1 MTVKTVIWLQSG
13 FRVLGLW
20 FFLEGALSIGRRLTP
35 GFFPGKFL
43 SFGFPANV
51 LLLLLG
57 AALFLGARKLASSP
71 RFSAGGDEQAPR
83 RWNEHPF
90 LRALFFLAGVYLLF
104 RIVPMLPNALS
115 GIFRKL
121 GYYEG
126 PNTQGLLVFFSTGVL
141 LILSWYFLRGAPRI
155 RRFAAGEEQTYQAEG
170 EARPLFLG
178 ELLETLLR
186 ILGGYSLV
194 FGGVTMIQELW
205 AWSRAYDSWGPLLG
219 GLVWMVLGFLLL
231 TRAERVVPLVF
242 KDDGPVVEGSSMP
255 GSRAFL
261 EAGFLALGVWF
272 LAGAVL
278 GLAGPLGEL
287 ALGSG
292 MKGSIYGSFW
302 EAYGRHLVVALLS
315 LPLLFKARSLAGWCA
330 GGGKAEDVSS
340 ARTGRFSLETERR
353 GFLAGGLLLGIF
365 LLLGWV
371 FSLPFLLFHGPSQW
385 FLILVVFLVLVLL
398 VILGV
403 PYLARTLYPAGKEE
417 GKEGMSRPPLLDPAL
432 RVMGLWLLVM
442 GLLQL
447 PGSVYTALNP
457 GAWRVMGPAV
467 LRDLFQAALGAF
479 LLFGARRA
487 TRLLPGRERSPASAL
502 RQEGVL

>member
-1 MTVKTVIWLQSG
+1 MTKKVIWLQSG

-20 FFLEGALSIGRRLTP
+20 FFLEGALSLGRRLTP

-43 SFGFPANV
+43 SFGFPGNFF
-51 LLLLLG
+51 LLLLG
-57 AALFLGARKLASSP
+57 AVLFLGARKLASSP
-71 RFSAGGDEQAPR
+71 RFSAGGDKETPY

-90 LRALFFLAGVYLLF
+90 LRALFFLAGVYLVF

-126 PNTQGLLVFFSTGVL
+126 PNTSGLLVFFSTGVL

-155 RRFAAGEEQTYQAEG
+155 RRFAAGEEKTYPAEG
-170 EARPLFLG
+170 EAKPLFLG
-178 ELLETLLR
+178 GLLEVLLR
-186 ILGGYSLV
+186 ILGGYFLV
-194 FGGVTMIQELW
+194 FGGVTMLQELW
-205 AWSRAYDSWGPLLG
+205 AWSRGYDSWAPFLG

-231 TRAERVVPLVF
+231 TRAERAVPLVL
-242 KDDGPVVEGSSMP
+242 KEDGPVMEGGSSMP

-287 ALGSG
+287 VLGSG
-292 MKGSIYGSFW
+292 MKESMYGSFW
-302 EAYGRHLVVALLS
+302 EAYGRHLVAAVLS
-315 LPLLFKARSLAGWCA
+315 LLLLFKARSLAGWCA
-330 GGGKAEDVSS
+330 GGGKAEEVSS
-340 ARTGRFSLETERR
+340 AGTGRFSLETERR

-365 LLLGWV
+365 LLVNVV
-371 FSLPFLLFHGPSQW
+371 FALPFLFLRGFSQW
-385 FLILVVFLVLVLL
+385 LLFLVFLVLALL
-398 VILGV
+398 VVLGA
-403 PYLARTLYPAGKEE
+403 PYLARTLYPAGEKE
-417 GKEGMSRPPLLDPAL
+417 GKEGEARPPLLDPAL

-442 GLLQL
+442 GLPALL
-447 PGSVYTALNP
+447 VSAYTAFET
-457 GAWRVMGPAV
+457 GAWRVMGPA
-467 LRDLFQAALGAF
+467 LFRDLFQAALGAF

-487 TRLLPGRERSPASAL
+487 TRLLPGGERSPASAL
-502 RQEGVL
+502 RGEGVL